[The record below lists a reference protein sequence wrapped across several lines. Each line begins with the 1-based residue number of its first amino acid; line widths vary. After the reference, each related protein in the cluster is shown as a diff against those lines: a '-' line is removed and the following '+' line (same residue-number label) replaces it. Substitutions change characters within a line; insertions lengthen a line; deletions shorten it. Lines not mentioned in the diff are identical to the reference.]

1 MINPAKAHT
10 MGEYIEILRRRI
22 WYIIIPFILIV
33 AGASAYA
40 FSAPRQ
46 YKASTLV
53 LVSPQK
59 IPEAF
64 VQATVT
70 SRVEERLQSI
80 AQEVLSRTRLE
91 QIIGEMKLY
100 EKERK
105 TRSREEI
112 VALMQ
117 KDIKIELPTRKEESK
132 GFFTIS
138 YIGRD
143 PNVVATVANRL
154 ASQFIEENLKI
165 RELQA
170 VGTTEFLGTELTLAK
185 AKLDELETAVT
196 QYKRRFMGELP
207 EQRDSNI
214 QILNQLQ
221 TQYQRIGE
229 TLRAAQD
236 RKLFLQ
242 KQITDMELAMSLQQ
256 QQQQQRVAGIE
267 KESRPPSGDSPAVSS
282 YLHKEMASSLPETET
297 APEPATGK
305 KGYYESQR
313 DALNRLLEQ
322 LMMKYTEY
330 HPDVIRIK
338 KNLADL
344 ETKKDEIEIKET
356 RVAKVTKE
364 GKVIKEVKEVYD
376 VKKDPRYRELNNQL
390 ALTDMEIARLRE
402 DERTIIDQIGKY
414 RARIEQTPAREQDM
428 AGLMREH
435 QSMKETYERL
445 LLKSQSAQQAENLER
460 RQKGEQFRI
469 IDPARVPEKPFSPD
483 IRKILLIGLLAGIGG
498 GFGLAFFREQMDRS
512 FHDSGDVEIALGLK
526 VLATIPRIEE
536 KAV

>member
-1 MINPAKAHT
+1 MINPAKAYT
-10 MGEYIEILRRRI
+10 FGEYIEILRRRI

-40 FSAPRQ
+40 FFAPRQ

-70 SRVEERLQSI
+70 SKVEERLQSI

-91 QIIGEMKLY
+91 QIIGELKLY
-100 EKERK
+100 QKEQK
-105 TRSREEI
+105 TRSREEV

-117 KDIKIELPTRKEESK
+117 NDIKIELPTKKEESK
-132 GFFTIS
+132 GYFTIS

-143 PNVVATVANRL
+143 PNVVTTVANRL

-165 RELQA
+165 REQQA
-170 VGTTEFLGTELTLAK
+170 IGTTEFLATELVASK

-196 QYKRRFMGELP
+196 QYKRRFIGELP
-207 EQRDSNI
+207 EQRESNI
-214 QILNQLQ
+214 KILEQLQNQLQ
-221 TQYQRIGE
+221 RVGE
-229 TLRAAQD
+229 SLRAAQD

-242 KQITDMELAMSLQQ
+242 KQMTDMELYVGAQ
-256 QQQQQRVAGIE
+256 GGYGYE
-267 KESRPPSGDSPAVSS
+267 KEGRSSSGISS
-282 YLHKEMASSLPETET
+282 YLHKEMASSLPAAEM
-297 APEPATGK
+297 ASEPVPGK

-313 DALNRLLEQ
+313 ETLTRLLEQ
-322 LMMKYTEY
+322 LRSKYTEN
-330 HPDVIRIK
+330 HPDVVRLK

-344 ETKKDEIEIKET
+344 ETKEDEKET
-356 RVAKVTKE
+356 ITTKGTTGGKGTKE
-364 GKVIKEVKEVYD
+364 AYD
-376 VKKDPRYRELNNQL
+376 VKKDPRYKELNNQL

-402 DERTIIDQIGKY
+402 DERNIIGQIGKY

-428 AGLMREH
+428 AALMREH
-435 QSMKETYERL
+435 QSVKESYERL
-445 LLKSQSAQQAENLER
+445 LQKSQSAQQAENLER

-469 IDPARVPEKPFSPD
+469 IDPARTPEKPFSPD
-483 IRKILLIGLLAGIGG
+483 VQKILLIGLLAGIGG
-498 GFGLAFFREQMDRS
+498 GFGMAFFREQLDHS
-512 FHDSGDVEIALGLK
+512 FHESGDVEIALGLK
-526 VLATIPRIEE
+526 VLATIPRIDERT
-536 KAV
+536 V